1 MRVLAVIPAR
11 GGSKRLPRKNERDFR
26 GKPLLAW
33 TILAAHNSRL
43 IDRFFVSTED
53 WALGLLAHSYA
64 CRVIKRP
71 DELATDTAS
80 SEDVLRH
87 ALSLYPAQY
96 VVLLQ
101 PTSPLR
107 DGADI
112 DGAIGYCWRSQ
123 KPVVSYSATGTKH
136 GGKNGAIYVASSDWI
151 QTHSFADEHLPYVM
165 PDERSLDIDTM
176 EDLCSS

>member
-1 MRVLAVIPAR
+1 MRVLGIIPAR
-11 GGSKRLPRKNERDFR
+11 GGSKRIPRKNERDFR

-33 TILAAHNSRL
+33 TILAAHNSTL
-43 IDRFFVSTED
+43 IDRFFVSTDD
-53 WALGLLAHSYA
+53 WAIGLLAHSYA

-71 DELATDTAS
+71 DEIATDEAK
-80 SEDVLRH
+80 SEDTLRH
-87 ALSLYPAQY
+87 ALSLYPADY

-107 DGADI
+107 DGGDI
-112 DGAIGYCWRSQ
+112 DGAIGYCWRSG

-136 GGKNGAIYVASSDWI
+136 GGKNGAIYVASAQWI
-151 QTHSFADEHLPYVM
+151 MENDFSGEHLPYLM

-176 EDLCSS
+176 EELCSS